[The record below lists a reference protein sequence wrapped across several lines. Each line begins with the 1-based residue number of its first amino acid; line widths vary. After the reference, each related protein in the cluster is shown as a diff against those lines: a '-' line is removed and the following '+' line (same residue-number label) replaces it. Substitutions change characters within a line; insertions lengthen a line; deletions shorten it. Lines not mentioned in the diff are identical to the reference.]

1 MINHI
6 RGILVHKSP
15 VNAVV
20 ETTMGLAFDILIPIS
35 TFEALPAQGQP
46 CMLFTHLHITQD
58 NVRLFG
64 FASTGERGLYQQL
77 NRVSGV
83 GPKSALS
90 IISTMPI
97 PTFVKAIERGESGV
111 LTRIPGVGLKSA
123 QRLIIELQGKLP
135 HLMDSAGPGD
145 LGVGENTVTE
155 VENALQTLGFNARD
169 VHRELALMGEEAASM
184 DTEKLIKEV
193 IRRFYQ
199 RSK

>member
-58 NVRLFG
+58 DVRLFG
-64 FASTGERGLYQQL
+64 FASTGERELYQQL